1 MASCILMVSQSLILQ
16 MANKKCVKSAAEKGS
31 DRPRSQR
38 YRDEHSKYP
47 EYWAKRAIK
56 KPEDVLMHVATPWA
70 VGSGVLLDV
79 TMRETQLIQSK
90 FNQV

>member
-16 MANKKCVKSAAEKGS
+16 MANKKCVKSAAGKVS

-38 YRDEHSKYP
+38 YRDEHSKDP

-56 KPEDVLMHVATPWA
+56 KARGCPYARGDPLGTWQWSVAGRYYARNTTSP
-70 VGSGVLLDV
+70 
-79 TMRETQLIQSK
+79 
-90 FNQV
+90 FQV